1 MLLPRRFSVP
11 LLIWLALCKVRV
23 SLCCLVKHYGW
34 TSTALT
40 WTRPLP
46 QGKLPLWASGRLQLP
61 AWPSPPALEP
71 TRRPSE
77 MPRLRIFFIFIFF
90 FVDLSKIYVGIIF
103 FQKCHHAAG
112 SIGGKELPP
121 FDPAVPSMGRA
132 PREDTAGSNGG
143 TSLPPIDPAV
153 STTAAL

>member
-1 MLLPRRFSVP
+1 
-11 LLIWLALCKVRV
+11 
-23 SLCCLVKHYGW
+23 
-34 TSTALT
+34 
-40 WTRPLP
+40 
-46 QGKLPLWASGRLQLP
+46 
-61 AWPSPPALEP
+61 
-71 TRRPSE
+71 

-143 TSLPPIDPAV
+143 TSSPPIDPAV

>member
-1 MLLPRRFSVP
+1 MRFETGEGLVGV
-11 LLIWLALCKVRV
+11 WLQ
-23 SLCCLVKHYGW
+23 
-34 TSTALT
+34 T
-40 WTRPLP
+40 WN
-46 QGKLPLWASGRLQLP
+46 
-61 AWPSPPALEP
+61 
-71 TRRPSE
+71 
-77 MPRLRIFFIFIFF
+77 FFYFYIF

-103 FQKCHHAAG
+103 FQKYHHAAG

-143 TSLPPIDPAV
+143 TSLPSIDPAV

>member
-1 MLLPRRFSVP
+1 VARLLSGPAHRMGSVLTSP
-11 LLIWLALCKVRV
+11 TTERASV
-23 SLCCLVKHYGW
+23 SLPGC
-34 TSTALT
+34 A
-40 WTRPLP
+40 
-46 QGKLPLWASGRLQLP
+46 QG
-61 AWPSPPALEP
+61 
-71 TRRPSE
+71 
-77 MPRLRIFFIFIFF
+77 IFFIFIFF

-121 FDPAVPSMGRA
+121 FDPAVPSMGHA

>member
-1 MLLPRRFSVP
+1 MVSR
-11 LLIWLALCKVRV
+11 IWFDR
-23 SLCCLVKHYGW
+23 LV
-34 TSTALT
+34 A
-40 WTRPLP
+40 
-46 QGKLPLWASGRLQLP
+46 WAHRQTM
-61 AWPSPPALEP
+61 PALLGP
-71 TRRPSE
+71 SRPMCGVS
-77 MPRLRIFFIFIFF
+77 RTNFFYFYIF

-143 TSLPPIDPAV
+143 TSLPPIDPA
-153 STTAAL
+153 AG

>member
-1 MLLPRRFSVP
+1 MDR
-11 LLIWLALCKVRV
+11 ALRSQRDCSFV
-23 SLCCLVKHYGW
+23 SFFL
-34 TSTALT
+34 STD
-40 WTRPLP
+40 R
-46 QGKLPLWASGRLQLP
+46 
-61 AWPSPPALEP
+61 E
-71 TRRPSE
+71 
-77 MPRLRIFFIFIFF
+77 FFYFYIF

-112 SIGGKELPP
+112 SIGGQELPP